1 MNWEKKHINLGVIK
15 AHSKK
20 ELTFVPL
27 GELNN
32 ISSMVS
38 TCGCSSPK
46 QIGNNIVVTYTPG
59 AVPFHLQ
66 AKGEYVTTKKITI
79 IYTDGTQ
86 DILTFTATV
95 KNKL

>member
-1 MNWEKKHINLGVIK
+1 MIWQKKHINLGVIK

-20 ELTFVPL
+20 ELTFIPE

-38 TCGCSSPK
+38 SCGCSSPK
-46 QIGNNIVVTYTPG
+46 QMGNTIVVTYTPG

-66 AKGEYVTTKKITI
+66 AKGEYKTTKNITI
-79 IYTDGTQ
+79 TYDDGTQ
-86 DILTFTATV
+86 DVLSFTAII